1 MWCPIPQIEECAVD
15 TEIFETRL
23 CDALLPLAKDPVP
36 NIRLNVAKILT
47 RMMKSYGTVPFILP
61 HSFTAAILIRS
72 FVFPDYY
79 STRPIYER
87 IGPLILELVEDSDR
101 DVRFQAA
108 AARRGTG
115 YVEPLTA
122 EEEAAEAEATRQLEE
137 LEREEAEEMER
148 FGREIESLSAI
159 PTMYVRK
166 NPAPDGRVGEE
177 ELRSM
182 KEEEW

>member
-1 MWCPIPQIEECAVD
+1 M
-15 TEIFETRL
+15 
-23 CDALLPLAKDPVP
+23 P

-47 RMMKSYGTVPFILP
+47 RMMMSYGTVHKKNSTIGQFKQLLKRLLL
-61 HSFTAAILIRS
+61 SLRS
-72 FVFPDYY
+72 PCPDYY
-79 STRPIYER
+79 ATRPIYER
-87 IGPLILELVEDSDR
+87 IGPLILELVEDGDR
-101 DVRFQAA
+101 DVRAQAA

-115 YVEPLTA
+115 YVEPLTP

-148 FGREIESLSAI
+148 MNREIEALGAI

-182 KEEEW
+182 REEEW